1 MVRAQV
7 LTLKERPYVERARAL
22 GAGNSQIVGRHILP
36 NVFPLIFA
44 NTILVVAVAILT
56 ETTLSFL
63 GLGDPFSVSWGSILE
78 SAFAEGAISLGAWWY
93 LVPPGLCIVLV
104 VLGFTM
110 CGYAFDEILDPRLRK
125 TMNGTLLDVKNLRV
139 LYEVRGKKA
148 PAVDGVD
155 LSLGAGDALG
165 LAGESGCGKSTLA
178 LACLGLLPRNATVE
192 GSIRFRDMEVIGAK
206 PGRLRAMRWAG
217 ISMVFQGA
225 MSAFNPVRR
234 VGDQVVE
241 AILLHEDVPK
251 REARARMR
259 ELFEHVGI
267 APRRAGDYPHEFSG
281 GMRQR
286 VMIAMALACNPPL
299 VIADEPTTALDVMIQ
314 AQILNLLAQLREER
328 NIALL
333 VITHDLSVLAQVADR
348 VAVMY
353 AGRIVE
359 EGSAA
364 ELLTTP
370 RHPYTKSLVGAFPVV
385 GDPLSRGVPAGLPGD
400 PPDPAARPPGCAFHP
415 RCPAAFEP
423 CDHLDPVLERYGS
436 RRAACH
442 LVAREEA

>member
-1 MVRAQV
+1 
-7 LTLKERPYVERARAL
+7 
-22 GAGNSQIVGRHILP
+22 
-36 NVFPLIFA
+36 
-44 NTILVVAVAILT
+44 
-56 ETTLSFL
+56 
-63 GLGDPFSVSWGSILE
+63 
-78 SAFAEGAISLGAWWY
+78 
-93 LVPPGLCIVLV
+93 
-104 VLGFTM
+104 
-110 CGYAFDEILDPRLRK
+110 
-125 TMNGTLLDVKNLRV
+125 MNGSGVNLLEINDLRV
-139 LYEVRGKKA
+139 LYEVRGVKA

-192 GSIRFRDMEVIGAK
+192 GSVMFRDTEVVGAK
-206 PGRLRAMRWAG
+206 PGRLRALRWAG

-225 MSAFNPVRR
+225 MNAFNPVRR

-241 AILLHEDVPK
+241 AILLHQDVS
-251 REARARMR
+251 RSEARARMR

-286 VMIAMALACNPPL
+286 VMIAMALACDPPL

-333 VITHDLSVLAQVADR
+333 VITHDLSVLAQVTDR

-359 EGSAA
+359 EGAA
-364 ELLTTP
+364 SDLLTTP
-370 RHPYTKSLVGAFPVV
+370 RHPYSKSLVGAFPTV
-385 GDPLSRGVPAGLPGD
+385 GDPASRGVPAGLPGD
-400 PPDPAARPPGCAFHP
+400 PPHPEARPSGCAFHP

-423 CDHLDPVLERYGS
+423 CDRIDPVLKRHGT
-436 RRAACH
+436 RLAACH

>member
-1 MVRAQV
+1 
-7 LTLKERPYVERARAL
+7 
-22 GAGNSQIVGRHILP
+22 
-36 NVFPLIFA
+36 
-44 NTILVVAVAILT
+44 
-56 ETTLSFL
+56 
-63 GLGDPFSVSWGSILE
+63 
-78 SAFAEGAISLGAWWY
+78 
-93 LVPPGLCIVLV
+93 
-104 VLGFTM
+104 
-110 CGYAFDEILDPRLRK
+110 
-125 TMNGTLLDVKNLRV
+125 MNGPLLEIMDLRV
-139 LYEVRGKKA
+139 LYEVRGVKA

-155 LSLGAGDALG
+155 LSLRTGDALG

-192 GSIRFRDMEVIGAK
+192 GSVMFRDTEVVGAK
-206 PGRLRAMRWAG
+206 PGRLRALRWAG

-225 MSAFNPVRR
+225 MNAFNPVKR

-241 AILLHEDVPK
+241 AILLHEDVSK
-251 REARARMR
+251 SEARRRMR
-259 ELFEHVGI
+259 ERFEHAGI
-267 APRRAGDYPHEFSG
+267 AARRAEDYPHEFSG

-333 VITHDLSVLAQVADR
+333 IITHDLSVLAQVADR
-348 VAVMY
+348 VAIMS

-359 EGSAA
+359 EGSAS

-370 RHPYTKSLVGAFPVV
+370 RHPYSKSLVGAFPVI
-385 GDPLSRGVPAGLPGD
+385 GDPASRGIPAGLPGD
-400 PPDPAARPPGCAFHP
+400 PPDPAARPRGCAFHP

-423 CDHLDPVLERYGS
+423 CNTIDPMLERHGP
-436 RRAACH
+436 RLAACH
-442 LVAREEA
+442 LVAEEA

>member
-1 MVRAQV
+1 
-7 LTLKERPYVERARAL
+7 
-22 GAGNSQIVGRHILP
+22 
-36 NVFPLIFA
+36 
-44 NTILVVAVAILT
+44 
-56 ETTLSFL
+56 
-63 GLGDPFSVSWGSILE
+63 
-78 SAFAEGAISLGAWWY
+78 
-93 LVPPGLCIVLV
+93 
-104 VLGFTM
+104 
-110 CGYAFDEILDPRLRK
+110 
-125 TMNGTLLDVKNLRV
+125 MNGNLLEIENLRV
-139 LYEVRGKKA
+139 LYEVRGTKA

-155 LSLGAGDALG
+155 FSLRAGDALG

-192 GSIRFRDMEVIGAK
+192 GSIKFEGTEVIGAK
-206 PGRLRAMRWAG
+206 PGRLRALRWAG

-225 MSAFNPVRR
+225 MSAFNPVKR

-241 AILLHEDVPK
+241 AILLHEDVSK
-251 REARARMR
+251 KEARGRMR

-314 AQILNLLAQLREER
+314 AQILNLLAQVREER
-328 NIALL
+328 NIALI
-333 VITHDLSVLAQVADR
+333 VITHDLSVLAQVTDR

-359 EGSAA
+359 EGSAS

-370 RHPYTKSLVGAFPVV
+370 RHPYSRSLVGAFPVI
-385 GDPLSRGVPAGLPGD
+385 GDPASRGVPSGLPGD
-400 PPDPAARPPGCAFHP
+400 PPDPAARPLGCAFHP
-415 RCPAAFEP
+415 RCPSAFEL
-423 CDHLDPVLERYGS
+423 CDQIDPSLKWYGS
-436 RRAACH
+436 RLAACH
-442 LVAREEA
+442 LVDREA

>member
-1 MVRAQV
+1 
-7 LTLKERPYVERARAL
+7 
-22 GAGNSQIVGRHILP
+22 
-36 NVFPLIFA
+36 
-44 NTILVVAVAILT
+44 
-56 ETTLSFL
+56 
-63 GLGDPFSVSWGSILE
+63 
-78 SAFAEGAISLGAWWY
+78 
-93 LVPPGLCIVLV
+93 
-104 VLGFTM
+104 
-110 CGYAFDEILDPRLRK
+110 
-125 TMNGTLLDVKNLRV
+125 MNGPLLEIENLRV
-139 LYEVRGKKA
+139 LYEVRGVKA

-155 LSLGAGDALG
+155 MSLGAGDALG

-192 GSIRFRDMEVIGAK
+192 GSIRFLGTEVVGAK
-206 PGRLRAMRWAG
+206 PGRLRALRWAG

-225 MSAFNPVRR
+225 MNAFNPVRR

-241 AILLHEDVPK
+241 AILLHEDVS
-251 REARARMR
+251 RSEARGRMR
-259 ELFEHVGI
+259 ELFENVGI
-267 APRRAGDYPHEFSG
+267 APRRVGDYPHEFSG

-286 VMIAMALACNPPL
+286 VMIAMALACDPPL

-328 NIALL
+328 NLALL
-333 VITHDLSVLAQVADR
+333 VITHDLSVLAQVTDR

-370 RHPYTKSLVGAFPVV
+370 RHPYSKSLVGAFPIV
-385 GDPLSRGVPAGLPGD
+385 GDPASRGVPEGLPGD
-400 PPDPAARPPGCAFHP
+400 PPHPEARPPGCAFHP

-423 CDHLDPVLERYGS
+423 CDRIDPILKRHGS
-436 RRAACH
+436 RMAACH

>member
-1 MVRAQV
+1 MN
-7 LTLKERPYVERARAL
+7 E
-22 GAGNSQIVGRHILP
+22 
-36 NVFPLIFA
+36 A
-44 NTILVVAVAILT
+44 NA
-56 ETTLSFL
+56 
-63 GLGDPFSVSWGSILE
+63 
-78 SAFAEGAISLGAWWY
+78 
-93 LVPPGLCIVLV
+93 
-104 VLGFTM
+104 
-110 CGYAFDEILDPRLRK
+110 
-125 TMNGTLLDVKNLRV
+125 TLLEIENLRV
-139 LYEVRGKKA
+139 LYEVRGVRA

-155 LSLGAGDALG
+155 LTLRAGDALG

-178 LACLGLLPRNATVE
+178 LACLDLLPHNATVK
-192 GSIRFRDMEVIGAK
+192 GSIQFLDTEVVGAK
-206 PGRLRAMRWAG
+206 PGRLRALRWAG

-225 MSAFNPVRR
+225 MNAFNPVRR

-241 AILLHEDVPK
+241 AILLHEGVS
-251 REARARMR
+251 RSEARSRMQ

-267 APRRAGDYPHEFSG
+267 APRRAADYPHEFSG

-286 VMIAMALACNPPL
+286 VMIAMALACDPPL

-328 NIALL
+328 NLALL
-333 VITHDLSVLAQVADR
+333 VITHDLSVLAQVTDR

-359 EGSAA
+359 EGSAT

-370 RHPYTKSLVGAFPVV
+370 RHPYTKSLVSAFPVV
-385 GDPLSRGVPAGLPGD
+385 GDPASRGIPAGLPGD

-423 CDHLDPVLERYGS
+423 CDTIDPVLERHGS
-436 RRAACH
+436 RLAACH
-442 LVAREEA
+442 LVAEEEEA

>member
-1 MVRAQV
+1 
-7 LTLKERPYVERARAL
+7 
-22 GAGNSQIVGRHILP
+22 
-36 NVFPLIFA
+36 
-44 NTILVVAVAILT
+44 
-56 ETTLSFL
+56 
-63 GLGDPFSVSWGSILE
+63 
-78 SAFAEGAISLGAWWY
+78 
-93 LVPPGLCIVLV
+93 
-104 VLGFTM
+104 
-110 CGYAFDEILDPRLRK
+110 
-125 TMNGTLLDVKNLRV
+125 MNGSLLEIKNLRV
-139 LYEVRGKKA
+139 LYEVRGAQA
-148 PAVDGVD
+148 PAVDGIN
-155 LSLGAGDALG
+155 LSLGAGDAVG

-192 GSIRFRDMEVIGAK
+192 GSIKFQGAEVIGAK
-206 PGRLRAMRWAG
+206 PGRLRALRWAG

-225 MSAFNPVRR
+225 MNAFNPVKR

-241 AILLHEDVPK
+241 AILLHEDVSK
-251 REARARMR
+251 REARDRMR

-314 AQILNLLAQLREER
+314 AQILNLLAKLREER
-328 NIALL
+328 NIALI

-348 VAVMY
+348 MAVMY

-359 EGSAA
+359 GGSAS

-385 GDPLSRGVPAGLPGD
+385 GDPASRGVPVGLPGD
-400 PPDPAARPPGCAFHP
+400 PPDPAARPTGCAFHP
-415 RCPAAFEP
+415 RCPKAFEP
-423 CDHLDPVLERYGS
+423 CNSVDPALEQYGS
-436 RRAACH
+436 RLTACH
-442 LVAREEA
+442 LVAEEEA

>member
-1 MVRAQV
+1 MNRAN
-7 LTLKERPYVERARAL
+7 
-22 GAGNSQIVGRHILP
+22 G
-36 NVFPLIFA
+36 PL
-44 NTILVVAVAILT
+44 
-56 ETTLSFL
+56 
-63 GLGDPFSVSWGSILE
+63 LE
-78 SAFAEGAISLGAWWY
+78 IE
-93 LVPPGLCIVLV
+93 
-104 VLGFTM
+104 
-110 CGYAFDEILDPRLRK
+110 
-125 TMNGTLLDVKNLRV
+125 NLRV
-139 LYEVRGKKA
+139 LYEVRGVKA

-192 GSIRFRDMEVIGAK
+192 GSVLFRDTEVVGAK
-206 PGRLRAMRWAG
+206 PGRLRALRWAG

-225 MSAFNPVRR
+225 MNAFNPVRR

-241 AILLHEDVPK
+241 AILLHQDVS
-251 REARARMR
+251 RSDARGRMR

-286 VMIAMALACNPPL
+286 VMIAMALACDPPL

-328 NIALL
+328 NIALI
-333 VITHDLSVLAQVADR
+333 VITHDLSVLAQVTDR

-359 EGSAA
+359 EGCAA

-370 RHPYTKSLVGAFPVV
+370 RHPYTKALVGAFPIV
-385 GDPLSRGVPAGLPGD
+385 GDPASRGVPAGLPGD
-400 PPDPAARPPGCAFHP
+400 PPHPEVRPSGCAFHP

-423 CDHLDPVLERYGS
+423 CDRIDPVLERHGS
-436 RRAACH
+436 RMAACH
-442 LVAREEA
+442 LVAGDAQ

>member
-1 MVRAQV
+1 MSGTA
-7 LTLKERPYVERARAL
+7 TP
-22 GAGNSQIVGRHILP
+22 
-36 NVFPLIFA
+36 
-44 NTILVVAVAILT
+44 T
-56 ETTLSFL
+56 
-63 GLGDPFSVSWGSILE
+63 
-78 SAFAEGAISLGAWWY
+78 
-93 LVPPGLCIVLV
+93 
-104 VLGFTM
+104 
-110 CGYAFDEILDPRLRK
+110 
-125 TMNGTLLDVKNLRV
+125 GTLLEIQNLRV
-139 LYEVRGKKA
+139 LYEVRGVKA

-155 LSLGAGDALG
+155 LALRAGDALG

-192 GSIRFRDMEVIGAK
+192 GSVLFKNTEVVGAK
-206 PGRLRAMRWAG
+206 PGRLRALRWAG

-225 MSAFNPVRR
+225 MNAFNPVKR

-241 AILLHEDVPK
+241 AILLHEDVS
-251 REARARMR
+251 RSEASSRMQ

-267 APRRAGDYPHEFSG
+267 AARRAGDYPHEFSG

-286 VMIAMALACNPPL
+286 VMIAMALACDPPL

-328 NIALL
+328 NLALI
-333 VITHDLSVLAQVADR
+333 VITHDLSVLAQVTDR

-385 GDPLSRGVPAGLPGD
+385 GDPASRGVPAGLPGD
-400 PPDPAARPPGCAFHP
+400 PPHPEARPRGCAFHP

-423 CDHLDPVLERYGS
+423 CGRIDPVLERHGS
-436 RRAACH
+436 RLAACH
-442 LVAREEA
+442 LVAEEEAR

>member
-1 MVRAQV
+1 
-7 LTLKERPYVERARAL
+7 
-22 GAGNSQIVGRHILP
+22 
-36 NVFPLIFA
+36 
-44 NTILVVAVAILT
+44 
-56 ETTLSFL
+56 
-63 GLGDPFSVSWGSILE
+63 
-78 SAFAEGAISLGAWWY
+78 
-93 LVPPGLCIVLV
+93 
-104 VLGFTM
+104 
-110 CGYAFDEILDPRLRK
+110 
-125 TMNGTLLDVKNLRV
+125 MNGNLLEIQDLRV
-139 LYEVRGKKA
+139 LYEVRGAKA

-155 LSLGAGDALG
+155 LSLGAGDAVG

-192 GSIRFRDMEVIGAK
+192 GSMKFEGAEVVGAK
-206 PGRLRAMRWAG
+206 PGRLRALRWAG

-225 MSAFNPVRR
+225 MNAFNPVKR

-241 AILLHEDVPK
+241 AILLHEDVSK
-251 REARARMR
+251 KEASGRMR
-259 ELFEHVGI
+259 ELFEHSGI
-267 APRRAGDYPHEFSG
+267 APRRAEDYPYEFSG

-333 VITHDLSVLAQVADR
+333 IITHDLSVLAQVADR

-370 RHPYTKSLVGAFPVV
+370 RHPYSRSLVGAFPVI
-385 GDPLSRGVPAGLPGD
+385 GDPASRGVPTGLPGD

-415 RCPAAFEP
+415 RCPSAFEP
-423 CDHLDPVLERYGS
+423 CDRIDPSLKRYGP
-436 RRAACH
+436 RLAACH
-442 LVAREEA
+442 LVDREAEV